1 MSDLRIV
8 HNGTF
13 VSTLYRAAQDR
24 PALVIGGGPSAP
36 EQLAALGAFPKN
48 AVILSANAHAF
59 RLGIR
64 PHYIVCKDHRHTET
78 QELLEPVMRKYGV
91 PLVSRQHWADFRLGA
106 WPVQGNSG
114 MMAIGLAA
122 LLGCRPIV
130 PIGFDCY
137 QGGTYF
143 YAPADRNVSKGLSES
158 HWRSRY
164 QRLQA
169 RLTGAMIRPP
179 LGALFNLFPAYRPDE
194 APGPFHMPTSLQPYE
209 TMKWSHVRAKR
220 AFLCKHS
227 RTEIPAGY
235 VFPADEAEVALY
247 ERGGL
252 IEKVD
257 SLVAP

>member
-1 MSDLRIV
+1 MSDRRIV
-8 HNGTF
+8 PNGSY

-36 EQLAALGAFPKN
+36 EQLAALGAFPKH
-48 AVILSANAHAF
+48 AVLISANAHSF
-59 RLGIR
+59 RLGLR

-78 QELLEPVMRKYGV
+78 QALMEPLMREYGV
-91 PLVSRQHWADFRLGA
+91 PIASRQHWADFRLGA
-106 WPVQGNSG
+106 WPIQGNSG

-137 QGGTYF
+137 QTGTYF
-143 YAPADRNVSKGLSES
+143 HAPDERNVSRGLAES

-164 QRLQA
+164 QRLQS

-179 LGALFNLFPAYRPDE
+179 LDSLFRLFPAYQPDE
-194 APGPFHMPTSLQPYE
+194 SLGPFHMPTSLQPYE
-209 TMKWSHVRAKR
+209 RAKWQHVRAR
-220 AFLCKHS
+220 SAFIAKHS
-227 RTEIPAGY
+227 RVEVPAGY
-235 VFPADEAEVALY
+235 VFPADEAEIALY

-257 SLVAP
+257 SPPEA